1 VSIYKALLLLQKKV
15 NSGKERSLDTF
26 VAGLVGGYVVF
37 GERTAI
43 NEQVCPRAPGRQG
56 AR

>member
-43 NEQVCPRAPGRQG
+43 NEQVCPRAPGRQE